1 MPSLADEVRHI
12 DARHWIVGNQFDAVT
27 RRGLTQRPGQPQGR
41 RGATMPPR
49 IDDLHSGAPTTA
61 STEPV
66 VTE

>member
-1 MPSLADEVRHI
+1 MSGLTDEVRHV
-12 DARHWIVGNQFDAVT
+12 DTRHRIVGNQFDAVT
-27 RRGLTQRPGQPQGR
+27 RRGLAQRPRQPQGR

-49 IDDLHSGAPTTA
+49 IDDLHSGVPTTA